1 MNETIITYHVHRSV
15 NTSKT
20 LWVAVTCNLC
30 DTEIVKAAT
39 LTDTDQLTMH
49 HITKYHS
56 AHDMHLEDL

>member
-1 MNETIITYHVHRSV
+1 MSETIITYHAHCSV
-15 NTSKT
+15 NTRKT

-39 LTDTDQLTMH
+39 LADIDELTLH
-49 HITKYHS
+49 HIIKHHS